1 MRLLTKAL
9 IGAFSFALVST
20 PVVAQEVIQ
29 FGVGLYQP
37 DKDKNDATYTPLAQY
52 LEKKLGKPVKLR
64 TVSTWE
70 GLAKSLANGET
81 DIALM
86 GPWGYVLANNEAK
99 AQAVATI
106 EYEGKPEYFGIMV
119 TNPKAALKAWPI

>member
-64 TVSTWE
+64 TVSSWE

-86 GPWGYVLANNEAK
+86 GPWDINVLQDCYMNDISTRCESMKHILITSLPYAYVFL
-99 AQAVATI
+99 
-106 EYEGKPEYFGIMV
+106 
-119 TNPKAALKAWPI
+119 

>member
-52 LEKKLGKPVKLR
+52 LEKKTG
-64 TVSTWE
+64 
-70 GLAKSLANGET
+70 
-81 DIALM
+81 
-86 GPWGYVLANNEAK
+86 
-99 AQAVATI
+99 QAC
-106 EYEGKPEYFGIMV
+106 
-119 TNPKAALKAWPI
+119 KAAHGEQLGRFGKIAGQW

>member
-37 DKDKNDATYTPLAQY
+37 DKDKNDATYTPWPNTL
-52 LEKKLGKPVKLR
+52 KR
-64 TVSTWE
+64 NW
-70 GLAKSLANGET
+70 ANPSSC
-81 DIALM
+81 AR
-86 GPWGYVLANNEAK
+86 
-99 AQAVATI
+99 
-106 EYEGKPEYFGIMV
+106 
-119 TNPKAALKAWPI
+119 

>member
-20 PVVAQEVIQ
+20 PALAQEVIQ

-64 TVSTWE
+64 TVSR
-70 GLAKSLANGET
+70 
-81 DIALM
+81 
-86 GPWGYVLANNEAK
+86 
-99 AQAVATI
+99 
-106 EYEGKPEYFGIMV
+106 FG
-119 TNPKAALKAWPI
+119 KAWRSRWPMVKPTLR